1 MNTPAID
8 APPLP
13 PASARAELGIIREWA
28 AHITVPV
35 FLVNPEGTLLFYNEP
50 AEPLLGRRYDDAG
63 PIQASQLAGIFTT
76 TTEEG
81 DPIPSDELPLSIAL
95 SARRPAH
102 GLVRIVAFDDKPR
115 LLEVTAFPLL
125 RRDGAFL
132 GAVALF
138 WARGVRSGSDGAAA
152 AGTL

>member
-1 MNTPAID
+1 MTTPSTDMPA
-8 APPLP
+8 LP

-35 FLVNPEGTLLFYNEP
+35 FLVDPEGTLLFYNEP

-63 PIQASQLAGIFTT
+63 QIRASQLAGIFTT
-76 TTEEG
+76 TTLEG

-102 GLVRIVAFDDKPR
+102 GLVRIVALDQEPR

-138 WARGVRSGSDGAAA
+138 WARGARDGVDGVPAAA
-152 AGTL
+152 AL